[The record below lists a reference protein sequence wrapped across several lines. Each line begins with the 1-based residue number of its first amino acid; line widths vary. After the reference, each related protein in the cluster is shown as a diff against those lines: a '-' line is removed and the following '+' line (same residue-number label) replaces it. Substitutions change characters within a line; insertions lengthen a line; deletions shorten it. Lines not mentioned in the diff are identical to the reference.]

1 MYAMQY
7 TITLPADYEMAI
19 IRRRVADTGHA
30 LDDRAGLAL
39 KAYAIRERGVAGAA
53 VNQYAP
59 FYLWHDA
66 GAMGR
71 FLVGGGGFERI
82 IGSFGRPAV
91 AHGTVLAAVTGSA
104 SQTGLTSQVDSASQT
119 GPVSQTGPARPR
131 DGGAS
136 PPAASAASPTAAS
149 RRVSALPADA
159 DTLDDGSGSGLAAHV
174 AREIDALAALAGRAG
189 VHTAALTLD
198 PRRWELTRFVLWADA
213 AAAAGDGEATERYEV
228 LHVSAPGAAP
238 LPSGRGW

>member
-7 TITLPADYEMAI
+7 EITLPADYDMAI

-71 FLVGGGGFERI
+71 FLVGGGGFDRI
-82 IGSFGRPAV
+82 VRSFGRPAV
-91 AHGTVLAAVTGSA
+91 AHGTVLATV
-104 SQTGLTSQVDSASQT
+104 
-119 GPVSQTGPARPR
+119 TGPAPKAEPVLPG
-131 DGGAS
+131 DADA
-136 PPAASAASPTAAS
+136 PAPAISAAAPAAAS
-149 RRVSALPADA
+149 RRVSRLPADTDA
-159 DTLDDGSGSGLAAHV
+159 RDDGSEPGLAAHV

-198 PRRWELTRFVLWADA
+198 PCRWELTRLVLWADA
-213 AAAAGDGEATERYEV
+213 AAAAGDGDATERYEV
-228 LHVSAPGAAP
+228 LHVSAPGAAA